1 MSSPM
6 LSTTHQ
12 PLANPDSIVQKGE
25 WRLTVLTPGLVRLEH
40 SPTGEFEDKASTF
53 AIKRN
58 LPTPDF
64 KAIKTDAGGLSLTTA
79 NMILTYDGKA
89 FTTHGLQVFGVAMS
103 ECHPLSDDISLINR
117 NRGEWMWRKC

>member
-1 MSSPM
+1 MSTPI

-12 PLANPDSIVQKGE
+12 PIANPDAIVQAGE

-40 SPTGEFEDKASTF
+40 SPDCKFEDKASTF

-64 KAIKTDAGGLSLTTA
+64 QAIKTEAGGLSLTTA

-103 ECHPLSDDISLINR
+103 TSFLWC
-117 NRGEWMWRKC
+117 C

>member
-12 PLANPDSIVQKGE
+12 PLANPDSIVQEGE

-40 SPTGEFEDKASTF
+40 SPIGEFEDKASTF

-103 ECHPLSDDISLINR
+103 ESIFLSELYWAD
-117 NRGEWMWRKC
+117 